1 MLSLFE
7 GKSTSFIKRMILFIC
22 LEINQI
28 SLYSSYSLYGQNKT
42 TRRRY
47 WPAVQNCQAFLLFSD
62 ILHTKWSKTFL
73 KTDTKQLER
82 NYPAVTLF
90 SGLNSLTSTLCMLMI
105 CCSRSVSVSLWS
117 QSLGEGGWLHIQG
130 EPLETEASGLHP
142 RPAGA
147 HRLLQPEA
155 WGGTDKKHPVIQVI
169 YIYKNNAQIEG
180 ILCHISTISRLQ
192 LLQHGPPS
200 CTVTLQPSTPSWVSG
215 ESGIVWW
222 SGCLGRSGPPIRSD
236 LICHSGTRCAWPGH
250 TLKTD
255 PPYTS
260 MVNQWTSWQVGLT
273 TGLQGSELWRVI
285 QGFFS

>member
-1 MLSLFE
+1 MLSHFE

-90 SGLNSLTSTLCMLMI
+90 SVLNSLTSTLFMLMI

-169 YIYKNNAQIEG
+169 YIYIRIMLKLKESCVIFQPYPGCSFFNMD
-180 ILCHISTISRLQ
+180 RL
-192 LLQHGPPS
+192 HVPS
-200 CTVTLQPSTPSWVSG
+200 PCSPVHRAGCRGKVGSSG
-215 ESGIVWW
+215 GLAVWD
-222 SGCLGRSGPPIRSD
+222 GVDHQSD
-236 LICHSGTRCAWPGH
+236 QT
-250 TLKTD
+250 
-255 PPYTS
+255 
-260 MVNQWTSWQVGLT
+260 
-273 TGLQGSELWRVI
+273 
-285 QGFFS
+285 

>member
-1 MLSLFE
+1 MTWRVNQPHSSS
-7 GKSTSFIKRMILFIC
+7 KSC
-22 LEINQI
+22 QN
-28 SLYSSYSLYGQNKT
+28 LYIVHTVCTDKT

-47 WPAVQNCQAFLLFSD
+47 WPAVQNCVRHFYYFLTFYTLNGLKRFWKRTQSSFRET
-62 ILHTKWSKTFL
+62 IQPSLSSQGWTVSLLHSVCWWF
-73 KTDTKQLER
+73 
-82 NYPAVTLF
+82 AVHCP
-90 SGLNSLTSTLCMLMI
+90 SL
-105 CCSRSVSVSLWS
+105 SVSGVSLWGKVADFTFKGS
-117 QSLGEGGWLHIQG
+117 HWRLKPQVSIPALQELTVCFSLKLEGVLIQKTSCN
-130 EPLETEASGLHP
+130 PN
-142 RPAGA
+142 
-147 HRLLQPEA
+147 
-155 WGGTDKKHPVIQVI
+155 D
-169 YIYKNNAQIEG
+169 IYKNNAQIEG

-200 CTVTLQPSTPSWVSG
+200 CTVILQPSTPSWVSG

-236 LICHSGTRCAWPGH
+236 LMCQSGTRCAWPGH

-285 QGFFS
+285 QGSFSEQNYF